1 MALPA
6 RVDLPAAHLAD
17 RPAENGAG
25 LSPVGPVR
33 GCLLQLRGNFARV
46 PGGGVGEQEPG
57 SRHPGRQIEPVGR
70 LRDRREPFPGR
81 RMPVGHGEQVEARRP
96 HQLRRRAPQRRRHP
110 GRRHR
115 GRLPV
120 LVRSGVGIRPRSVL
134 AGGAEQADHVR
145 VAGWWRPV
153 VLRLRAEHAVLGMRD
168 LRAGPVGSRILAVPV
183 AARMEIRILGSL
195 PPAAAFEPE
204 LVTARAVEQQKA
216 ERLLHRVRLAPLV
229 GAQRVDLLRRQ
240 PVYPLPAVPVY
251 QPDLHHRPPV
261 TSSCSCSRGA
271 PGGSPLTAPAAPPR
285 VPIPARR
292 PPNSAPPRRRPP
304 GPGPRAC
311 SRPRRGCRAAPL
323 SARRARRRSATAS
336 PGCRD
341 RGAPTSSP
349 IL

>member
-25 LSPVGPVR
+25 LSPAGPVR
-33 GCLLQLRGNFARV
+33 RRLLQRRGNLATT
-46 PGGGVGEQEPG
+46 PGSRVGEQVPG
-57 SRHPGRQIEPVGR
+57 HRHPGRQIEPAGR
-70 LRDRREPFPGR
+70 LRDRCEPFPGR

-120 LVRSGVGIRPRSVL
+120 LVRPGVGIRPRGVL
-134 AGGAEQADHVR
+134 AGGAEQADQVR
-145 VAGWWRPV
+145 VAGRRRPV

-204 LVTARAVEQQKA
+204 LVTARAVEQRKA
-216 ERLLHRVRLAPLV
+216 EQPLCRVRLAPLV
-229 GAQRVDLLRRQ
+229 GAQREDLVRRQ
-240 PVYPLPAVPVY
+240 LVYPLPAPVY
-251 QPDLHHRPPV
+251 QPDLHRPP
-261 TSSCSCSRGA
+261 
-271 PGGSPLTAPAAPPR
+271 
-285 VPIPARR
+285 ARHFFIFM
-292 PPNSAPPRRRPP
+292 
-304 GPGPRAC
+304 
-311 SRPRRGCRAAPL
+311 L
-323 SARRARRRSATAS
+323 S
-336 PGCRD
+336 
-341 RGAPTSSP
+341 
-349 IL
+349 